1 MFCPCL
7 GVLSSV
13 SILETV
19 GTLGEGVVYLLQ
31 YGLNCAFHIDSYNDD
46 SINVTEASGLRL
58 ELVQK
63 AVEYFVFDDVL
74 SRVFCNFLCG
84 TGLLNKRDC
93 LPFVVGVRL
102 LK

>member
-1 MFCPCL
+1 M
-7 GVLSSV
+7 GIASRVD
-13 SILETV
+13 
-19 GTLGEGVVYLLQ
+19 
-31 YGLNCAFHIDSYNDD
+31 NSYNDD
-46 SINVTEASGLRL
+46 SVELTEASGLRFA
-58 ELVQK
+58 LVQK
-63 AVEYFVFDDVL
+63 AVKYFVFDDVF